1 MEGNKVNF
9 DVSKLSL
16 QELIKVYENIDLFL
30 KFLEGSKI
38 KDKDGEGNEE
48 DE

>member
-1 MEGNKVNF
+1 MEKNKVNF

-38 KDKDGEGNEE
+38 KEEEGKQE